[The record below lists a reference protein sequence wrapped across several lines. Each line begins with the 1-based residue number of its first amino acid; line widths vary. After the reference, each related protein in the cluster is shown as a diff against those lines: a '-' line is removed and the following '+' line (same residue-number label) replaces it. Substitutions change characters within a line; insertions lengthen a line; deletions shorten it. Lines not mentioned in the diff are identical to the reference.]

1 MQYRMQILTSH
12 EIQFFSC
19 KPIACAPL
27 EMSGIQKALTQ
38 LKGSITDHLE
48 DNLRRIYHIVHNKED
63 FDINTSCIARNHAQ
77 SQQGIKTKI
86 MMHLPKQNDYH
97 MHDHYILHD
106 A

>member
-48 DNLRRIYHIVHNKED
+48 DNHRSIYQIAHNKEG
-63 FDINTSCIARNHAQ
+63 FDINTSWLHAL
-77 SQQGIKTKI
+77 QGIMFNLSRELKHK
-86 MMHLPKQNDYH
+86 L
-97 MHDHYILHD
+97 
-106 A
+106 